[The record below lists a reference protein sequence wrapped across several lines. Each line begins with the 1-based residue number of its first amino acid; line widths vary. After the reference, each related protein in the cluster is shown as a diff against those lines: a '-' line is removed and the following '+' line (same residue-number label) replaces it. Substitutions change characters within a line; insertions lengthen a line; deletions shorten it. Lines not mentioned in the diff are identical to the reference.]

1 MVSGRRKD
9 RRIVEVAFGAPG
21 LDWFAGMPA
30 GNVEE
35 FTLAAA
41 GEQAY
46 RPLVR
51 RLAAEAVAAVTA
63 GGVQVA
69 PEYQLPEADIRALR
83 ARLTEDGYQDRM
95 RAAYTDGVDGWIDD
109 CIAMTQPWGFDLS
122 AIEVPV
128 SVWYGPD
135 DVLRAP
141 LSNVQQLGQRQVNH
155 RPGRSSATA

>member
-1 MVSGRRKD
+1 MS
-9 RRIVEVAFGAPG
+9 
-21 LDWFAGMPA
+21 A

-51 RLAAEAVAAVTA
+51 RLAAEAVAAVAA

-135 DVLRAP
+135 DVLSPRGHAEHLLSAIPDAERHELLAGGHVLTDPDLDAIYRWLSRA
-141 LSNVQQLGQRQVNH
+141 
-155 RPGRSSATA
+155 